1 MVEEVKQ
8 TEAILESSHNEK
20 KKPRAKKAKEETKKE
35 EAIVVEEPKVETETN
50 ANPDSEKKVEVKKI
64 ITKKVAKEIAIAN
77 AYSLS
82 ISTKQSSAI
91 GKMILRKPV
100 DRAIEMLELVLQEK
114 MAVPM
119 TALEIPHRKR
129 SLMPAG
135 FGGGGRFPK
144 NASKEFIN
152 LLKQLKANCETNGV
166 ENPVITIAMSNIA
179 SRPFRKEG
187 RRAKSTHVHLEA
199 RDKTK
204 LIFKKK
210 K

>member
-1 MVEEVKQ
+1 MVEENKQ
-8 TEAILESSHNEK
+8 TEAISESSHNEK

-35 EAIVVEEPKVETETN
+35 EAIVDEEPKAETN
-50 ANPDSEKKVEVKKI
+50 ASPDNEKKVEAKKTI
-64 ITKKVAKEIAIAN
+64 IKNVAKEIAIAN

-144 NASKEFIN
+144 NASREFIN

>member
-1 MVEEVKQ
+1 MVEETKS
-8 TEAILESSHNEK
+8 TE
-20 KKPRAKKAKEETKKE
+20 KKPRAKK
-35 EAIVVEEPKVETETN
+35 
-50 ANPDSEKKVEVKKI
+50 VEVKTEEIKAAEAPKAEAVEEKKADVKKI
-64 ITKKVAKEIAIAN
+64 EVKKVTKDIAVVN
-77 AYSLS
+77 GYSLS
-82 ISTKQSSAI
+82 ISTKHSSAI
-91 GKMILRKPV
+91 CKMIKTRPI
-100 DRAIEMLELVLQEK
+100 DNAIDMLNLVLLEK

-129 SLMPAG
+129 SLMPKG
-135 FGGGGRFPK
+135 FGGGGRFPR
-144 NASKEFIN
+144 NAAREFIN

-204 LIFKKK
+204 LIAKKK
-210 K
+210 